1 MKTLL
6 FVLLCLSVCFAL
18 NSKKLLKKSRG
29 CTNPSYVIS
38 ALDGQFLD
46 LPNIQ
51 NCNSN
56 TNVNAIL
63 TRLYGSWCISSNN
76 LIYNGQRSMNGCLV
90 LLNDNSGVING
101 IFPQPNMNQNWLG
114 WSIESLGDGYSVIF
128 NNGPSGNLNSQLA
141 LTWNGNTLSFS
152 SFTNQNGQRW
162 LVAPATN

>member
-1 MKTLL
+1 
-6 FVLLCLSVCFAL
+6 
-18 NSKKLLKKSRG
+18 
-29 CTNPSYVIS
+29 
-38 ALDGQFLD
+38 
-46 LPNIQ
+46 
-51 NCNSN
+51 
-56 TNVNAIL
+56 
-63 TRLYGSWCISSNN
+63 
-76 LIYNGQRSMNGCLV
+76 MNGCLV